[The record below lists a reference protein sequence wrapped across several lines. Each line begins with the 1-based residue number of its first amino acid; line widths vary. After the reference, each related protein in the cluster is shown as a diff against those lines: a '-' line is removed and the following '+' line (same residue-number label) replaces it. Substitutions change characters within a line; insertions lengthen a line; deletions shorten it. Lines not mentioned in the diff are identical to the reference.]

1 VLKTILGACTFYAR
15 CVGWAVAGVIRKANI
30 WLWLVGMPVVVIVGH
45 YLGVRQLQI
54 PDQPAGL
61 ISFMLVILTVT
72 WCVLFVIRCFW
83 APFHFYREAQNNV
96 VTLQEI
102 TERLKKKPEI
112 RETLGLFISEGQEM
126 IDRCA
131 DEKRPPPYEEFVK
144 WGQKIEEFL
153 RDHLDEIC
161 VARFRSVEGLPV
173 MATSIVSIEH
183 RSLWTNLHVRLARLK
198 EFIKEY

>member
-1 VLKTILGACTFYAR
+1 
-15 CVGWAVAGVIRKANI
+15 VGWAVAGVIRKANI

-54 PDQPAGL
+54 PDKPAGL
-61 ISFMLVILTVT
+61 MSFMLVILTVT